1 MTVKEEILQAI
12 KTIIKKEIQKQSP
25 TRVMP
30 SVVTGVENG
39 KYKVNIDGND
49 YMIKDAVGVN
59 PTVGMGVWVMI
70 PDMGIGQAFIVG
82 KR

>member
-1 MTVKEEILQAI
+1 MSIQDELLS
-12 KTIIKKEIQKQSP
+12 TIETYVQKVLNKMSL
-25 TRVMP
+25 TRVVP

-49 YMIKDAVGVN
+49 YMIKDAVGIN
-59 PTVGMGVWVMI
+59 PTAGMGVWVMI
-70 PDMGIGQAFIVG
+70 PDVGIGQAFICG

>member
-25 TRVMP
+25 TRVIP

-39 KYKVNIDGND
+39 KYKVNIDGNN
-49 YMIKDAVGVN
+49 YMIKDAVGIN
-59 PTVGMGVWVMI
+59 PTAGMGVWVMI

>member
-1 MTVKEEILQAI
+1 
-12 KTIIKKEIQKQSP
+12 
-25 TRVMP
+25 MP

-39 KYKVNIDGND
+39 KYKVNIDGDN
-49 YMIKDAVGVN
+49 YMIKDAVGID

>member
-1 MTVKEEILQAI
+1 MTTKEEILQAI
-12 KTIIKKEIQKQSP
+12 KTLVTKEINKQSP
-25 TRVMP
+25 TRVIP
-30 SVVTGVENG
+30 SVVTGINSK

-70 PDMGIGQAFIVG
+70 PDVGIGQAFICG

>member
-1 MTVKEEILQAI
+1 MSIQDELLN
-12 KTIIKKEIQKQSP
+12 TIETYVDKALSKRTL
-25 TRVMP
+25 TRVVP

-39 KYKVNIDGND
+39 KYKVNIDGDN

-70 PDMGIGQAFIVG
+70 PDIGIGQAFIVG

>member
-1 MTVKEEILQAI
+1 MTVKEEILQSI
-12 KTIIKKEIQKQSP
+12 KTIVKKEIQKQS
-25 TRVMP
+25 TNRVIP

-39 KYKVNIDGND
+39 KYKVGLDGND
-49 YMIKDAVGVN
+49 YMVKDAVGIN

-70 PDMGIGQAFIVG
+70 PDVGIGQAFIVG

>member
-25 TRVMP
+25 TRVIP

-39 KYKVNIDGND
+39 KYKVNIDGNN
-49 YMIKDAVGVN
+49 YMIKDAVGIN
-59 PTVGMGVWVMI
+59 PTAGMGVWVMI
-70 PDMGIGQAFIVG
+70 PDVGIGQAFIVG

>member
-1 MTVKEEILQAI
+1 MSIQDELLS
-12 KTIIKKEIQKQSP
+12 TIETYVQKVLNKMAL
-25 TRVMP
+25 TRVIP

-49 YMIKDAVGVN
+49 YMIKDAVGIN

-70 PDMGIGQAFIVG
+70 PDMGIGHAFIVG

>member
-25 TRVMP
+25 TRVIP

-39 KYKVNIDGND
+39 KYKVNIDGNN

-70 PDMGIGQAFIVG
+70 PDIGIGQAFIVG

>member
-1 MTVKEEILQAI
+1 MSIQDELLNTIETYVQKAI
-12 KTIIKKEIQKQSP
+12 NKQSP
-25 TRVMP
+25 TRVIP
-30 SVVTGVENG
+30 SVVTGINSK

-49 YMIKDAVGVN
+49 YMIKDAVGIN

-70 PDMGIGQAFIVG
+70 PESGIGQSFIVG

>member
-25 TRVMP
+25 TRVIP

-49 YMIKDAVGVN
+49 YMIKDAVGIN
-59 PTVGMGVWVMI
+59 PTAGMGVWVMI
-70 PDMGIGQAFIVG
+70 PDIGIGQAFICG

>member
-1 MTVKEEILQAI
+1 MSIQDELLSTIETYVQKVLDKMTL
-12 KTIIKKEIQKQSP
+12 
-25 TRVMP
+25 TRVVP

-49 YMIKDAVGVN
+49 YMIKDAVGIN

>member
-25 TRVMP
+25 TRVIP
-30 SVVTGVENG
+30 SVVTKIING
-39 KYKVNIDGND
+39 KYEVSIDGNN
-49 YMIKDAVGVN
+49 YMVKDAVGIE

>member
-25 TRVMP
+25 TRVIP

-49 YMIKDAVGVN
+49 YMIKDAVGIN

>member
-1 MTVKEEILQAI
+1 MTVKEEIIQAI
-12 KTIIKKEIQKQSP
+12 QTMIKKEIQKQK
-25 TRVMP
+25 THVVA
-30 SVVTGVENG
+30 SVVTGINSK

-49 YMIKDAVGVN
+49 YMIKDAVGIN

-70 PDMGIGQAFIVG
+70 PDVGIGQALICG

>member
-1 MTVKEEILQAI
+1 MSIQDELLSTIETYVQKVLNKMTL
-12 KTIIKKEIQKQSP
+12 
-25 TRVMP
+25 TRVIP

-49 YMIKDAVGVN
+49 YMIKDAVGIN
-59 PTVGMGVWVMI
+59 PTAGMGVWVMI
-70 PDMGIGQAFIVG
+70 PDVGIGQAFICG

>member
-1 MTVKEEILQAI
+1 MSIQDELLNTIETYVQKAI
-12 KTIIKKEIQKQSP
+12 NKQSP
-25 TRVMP
+25 TRVIP
-30 SVVTGVENG
+30 SVVTGIANN

-49 YMIKDAVGVN
+49 YLIKDAVSIN

-70 PDMGIGQAFIVG
+70 PETGIGQAFIVG

>member
-1 MTVKEEILQAI
+1 MSIKDELLNTIETYVQKAI
-12 KTIIKKEIQKQSP
+12 NKQSP
-25 TRVMP
+25 TRVIP

-39 KYKVNIDGND
+39 KYKVNIDGNN
-49 YMIKDAVGVN
+49 YMIKDAVGIN
-59 PTVGMGVWVMI
+59 PTAGMGVWVMI

>member
-1 MTVKEEILQAI
+1 MSIQDELLN
-12 KTIIKKEIQKQSP
+12 TIETYVDKALSKRTL
-25 TRVMP
+25 TRVVP
-30 SVVTGVENG
+30 SVVTGINSK

>member
-1 MTVKEEILQAI
+1 MSIQDELLNTIETYVQKAI
-12 KTIIKKEIQKQSP
+12 NKQSP

-30 SVVTGVENG
+30 SVVTGINSK
-39 KYKVNIDGND
+39 KYKVNIDGKD
-49 YMIKDAVGVN
+49 YMIKDAVGIN

-70 PDMGIGQAFIVG
+70 PNVGIGQAFIVG

>member
-25 TRVMP
+25 TRVIP

-39 KYKVNIDGND
+39 KYKVNIDGNN
-49 YMIKDAVGVN
+49 YMIKDAVGIN
-59 PTVGMGVWVMI
+59 PTAGMGVWVMI
-70 PDMGIGQAFIVG
+70 PDMGIGHAFIIG

>member
-25 TRVMP
+25 TRVIP
-30 SVVTGVENG
+30 SVVTGVNNK

-49 YMIKDAVGVN
+49 YMIKDAVGIE

-70 PDMGIGQAFIVG
+70 PDVGIGQAFIVG

>member
-25 TRVMP
+25 PRVIP

-39 KYKVNIDGND
+39 KYKVNIDGNS
-49 YMIKDAVGVN
+49 YMIKDAVGIN
-59 PTVGMGVWVMI
+59 PTAGMGVWVMI
-70 PDMGIGQAFIVG
+70 PDMGIGQAFICG